1 MTTNGVDLVAG
12 GEEEERLLTA
22 PSTPT
27 DREPGPSGSQLS
39 RTSSGLETQ
48 SQMTSQILNI
58 NRLDFVVD
66 KVIFNLLDCQ
76 VAFLFSD
83 PLSTAVVE
91 RGLASRGL
99 SVDKAR
105 RLVNNEIQ
113 MREATQF
120 QGKFLSSCRE

>member
-1 MTTNGVDLVAG
+1 MAKYNLGNKVTNDF
-12 GEEEERLLTA
+12 
-22 PSTPT
+22 T
-27 DREPGPSGSQLS
+27 DPQYKQVRFCSRE
-39 RTSSGLETQ
+39 TSKL
-48 SQMTSQILNI
+48 
-58 NRLDFVVD
+58 F
-66 KVIFNLLDCQ
+66 DCE
-76 VAFLFSD
+76 VAFLFCD
-83 PLSTAVVE
+83 PLNTAVVE